1 MQTAICQNDLIL
13 LKRCLIVTKKRIIR
27 IVFIERLDRIMQK
40 LSAHERT
47 CTIEIRSAY
56 IKPCINLTR

>member
-47 CTIEIRSAY
+47 CTIEIR
-56 IKPCINLTR
+56 PV